1 MQLNIMGDHLF
12 HKKDPQKRH
21 KYGYSEGQDIGNRRA
36 QRVSF
41 KTYVKQLEEDLLEIE
56 LQQELE
62 EQAKEDQL
70 LLDGTD
76 ADDADEADDMT

>member
-1 MQLNIMGDHLF
+1 MGDHLF

-41 KTYVKQLEEDLLEIE
+41 KTYVKQLEEDLLDIE
-56 LQQELE
+56 FQQELE
-62 EQAKEDQL
+62 EQAREEQQL
-70 LLDGTD
+70 LNAANDEDG
-76 ADDADEADDMT
+76 ADTMT